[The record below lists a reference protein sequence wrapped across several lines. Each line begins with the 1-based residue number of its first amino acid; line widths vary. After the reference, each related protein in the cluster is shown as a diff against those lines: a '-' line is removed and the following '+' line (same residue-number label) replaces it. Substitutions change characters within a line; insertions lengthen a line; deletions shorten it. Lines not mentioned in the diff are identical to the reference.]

1 MECCQK
7 CLKEEIKDKIREYL
21 NTPIQLRGCITS
33 STKQS
38 DPVLRSLQPPP
49 SPLPLPPPSTI
60 QLLELDKIPLNAAAQ
75 RLAINKKKEFEK
87 SLAELKNM
95 FEITTNPE
103 YLKDFASRIA
113 SVETSIKDQAT
124 RLDQL
129 KWHAISQRKL
139 QEKKRKLLEKEQL
152 VIKYDT
158 PGHPPLIYQY
168 PDIHDHIHACI
179 EFGEANAQRRCEII
193 KVRTIKHLQNALEE
207 KYNEYL
213 SRTSM
218 RNYIL
223 PRNNRNL
230 SARAHHH
237 PALVRIAGVNR
248 DEKKDHIDS
257 HYCLASVKNVRHFAT
272 TFADWVVMISQDDKA
287 KVAVGI
293 PAVRRHF
300 ETMQTV
306 LESVSLPDHDFP
318 IGTSQK
324 LIPSVYLLINPKE
337 ADESLRAGQMAIFI
351 RAQWHLGFSST
362 THMTDILSLVSNE
375 EFTEFFNY
383 KGKVKP
389 LWILLVDGGPDENPR
404 HLKNVNQ
411 YCKLFRHLNLDY
423 LTIRTHAP
431 GQSAYNPVERS
442 MATLSKKVAGIT
454 LPIDNFGNH
463 LNSQG
468 KVRDH
473 ELGLQN
479 FRYAGEKL
487 ADLWRRVG
495 VQTF

>member
-1 MECCQK
+1 M
-7 CLKEEIKDKIREYL
+7 
-21 NTPIQLRGCITS
+21 
-33 STKQS
+33 
-38 DPVLRSLQPPP
+38 V
-49 SPLPLPPPSTI
+49 
-60 QLLELDKIPLNAAAQ
+60 
-75 RLAINKKKEFEK
+75 
-87 SLAELKNM
+87 
-95 FEITTNPE
+95 
-103 YLKDFASRIA
+103 
-113 SVETSIKDQAT
+113 V
-124 RLDQL
+124 
-129 KWHAISQRKL
+129 
-139 QEKKRKLLEKEQL
+139 
-152 VIKYDT
+152 KYDT
-158 PGHPPLIYQY
+158 PGRPPLIYQY

-179 EFGEANAQRRCEII
+179 EFGEADAQRRCEII

-237 PALVRIAGVNR
+237 PALVRIARVNR

-257 HYCLASVKNVRHFAT
+257 HYCLVSIKNVRHFAT
-272 TFADWVVMISQDDKA
+272 TFANRVVMISQDDKA

-351 RAQWHLGFSST
+351 RAQWHLGSSST

-389 LWILLVDGGPDENPR
+389 L
-404 HLKNVNQ
+404 
-411 YCKLFRHLNLDY
+411 
-423 LTIRTHAP
+423 
-431 GQSAYNPVERS
+431 
-442 MATLSKKVAGIT
+442 
-454 LPIDNFGNH
+454 
-463 LNSQG
+463 
-468 KVRDH
+468 
-473 ELGLQN
+473 
-479 FRYAGEKL
+479 
-487 ADLWRRVG
+487 
-495 VQTF
+495 